1 MRSWHI
7 PPSGWDGLSS
17 TDQVIMMAYEQWRY
31 DALHEQLKRF
41 EKQDANTPDAVAT
54 LISEMI

>member
-7 PPSGWDGLSS
+7 PPSKWDGLSS
-17 TDQVIMMAYEQWRY
+17 VDQVIMMAYEQWRY

>member
-7 PPSGWDGLSS
+7 PPSRWDGLSS
-17 TDQVIMMAYEQWRY
+17 ADQVIMMAYEQWRY